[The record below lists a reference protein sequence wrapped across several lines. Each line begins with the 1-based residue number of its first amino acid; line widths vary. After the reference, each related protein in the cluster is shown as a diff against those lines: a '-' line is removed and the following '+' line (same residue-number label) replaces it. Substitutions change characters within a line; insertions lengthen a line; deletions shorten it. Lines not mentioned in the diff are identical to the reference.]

1 MDDREEL
8 LNSIVNHVHSLE
20 LTVVSITHLLI
31 ERGHLDRRET
41 AGFLRQVEEL
51 GRTTAADQSMVPVDL
66 SDMIRIAGDIE
77 QCDVPQGVS
86 LKLGS

>member
-1 MDDREEL
+1 MDDRDEL
-8 LNSIVNHVHSLE
+8 LKSIVNHVHSLE

-51 GRTTAADQSMVPVDL
+51 GRASAPDQGMVPVDL
-66 SDMIRIAGDIE
+66 SDMIRIASDIE
-77 QCDVPQGVS
+77 QCDISQGDPPR
-86 LKLGS
+86 